1 MYKCF
6 LKNVNISKKND
17 NFVQFFL
24 HPDMEN
30 VLKRYFGYINF
41 RPYQREIIEN
51 IMQGKSSLVLMPT
64 GGGKSLCYQL
74 PALMM
79 EGTSI
84 VISPLISLMHD
95 QVRQL
100 RSNGIPAVAL
110 NSGAEEF
117 DMMTLQRE
125 CQDGHVKLIFLS
137 PERLMLELPRL
148 LRSIRISLIAV
159 DEAHCISQWGHDFRP
174 EYSQL
179 GILRVKFPDVPIV
192 ALTATA
198 DKVTRFDILNQLN
211 IPDAKVF
218 IGSFDRP
225 NLSLD
230 VRRGLDSY
238 EKRIAILHFLA
249 SHQGE
254 PGIIYCLSKKNA
266 ESVASFLQAYHVDAA
281 VYHAGLPLM
290 ERNRTQEDF
299 LNDRVQVVC
308 ATIAFGMGINKG
320 NVRFVIH
327 YNLPKSIEN
336 YYQEIGRAGRD
347 GAPADTLLFYNVQD
361 IVQLTK
367 FARTSGQS
375 EINMERLNRMREY
388 AEANVCRRRVLLNY
402 FGQETACDCHNCDV
416 CQHPPQLFDGTVYVQ
431 MALSAVVRANQ
442 MISMHTCIDIL
453 CGIPSQ
459 EVGKYQYFKLKTFG
473 VGRDVPVKDWKDYLL
488 QMLQRGFIEIMYDQH
503 NHLHITDLGRQ
514 VLYGERRAMLA
525 VIRHEVQPS
534 KGKRKPFSQKEILPG
549 LWKFPA
555 DEPEEDKELFETLR
569 QLRLRIAQQKGEP
582 PFVIMS
588 DKVLHQLATYKPV
601 SMQAFGNIN
610 GIGEYKCATY
620 GPVFLPV
627 IIQHKSKS
635 GA

>member
-1 MYKCF
+1 M
-6 LKNVNISKKND
+6 
-17 NFVQFFL
+17 QFFL

-30 VLKRYFGYINF
+30 VLKRYFGYDSF

-51 IMQGKSSLVLMPT
+51 IMRGHSSLVLMPT

-79 EGTSI
+79 EGTAV

-100 RSNGIPAVAL
+100 RSNGIQAVAL
-110 NSGAEEF
+110 NCSEGDL

-137 PERLMLELPRL
+137 PERLMMELLRF

-179 GILRVKFPDVPIV
+179 GVLREKFPNVPIV

-211 IPDAKVF
+211 IQDAEIF

-230 VRRGLDSY
+230 VRHGLDSY

-249 SHQGE
+249 LHQGE

-266 ESVASFLQAYHVDAA
+266 ESVATFLQAHHIEAA
-281 VYHAGLPLM
+281 AYHAGLSLL
-290 ERNRTQEDF
+290 ERNRAQEDF
-299 LNDRVQVVC
+299 LNDRIQVVC

-347 GAPADTLLFYNVQD
+347 GAPAATLLFYNVQD
-361 IVQLTK
+361 IVQLTR
-367 FARTSGQS
+367 FAQTSGQS
-375 EINMERLNRMREY
+375 EINMERLRRMREY
-388 AEANVCRRRVLLNY
+388 AEANVCRRRILLNY
-402 FGQETACDCHNCDV
+402 FGQETASSCHNCDV
-416 CQHPPQLFDGTVYVQ
+416 CQHPPQLFDGTKYVQ
-431 MALSAVVRANQ
+431 MALSAIMRANQ
-442 MISMHTCIDIL
+442 MISMYTCIDIL
-453 CGIPSQ
+453 CGIPSE
-459 EVGKYQYFKLKTFG
+459 EVGKYQYYQLKTYG
-473 VGRDVPVKDWKDYLL
+473 VGRDVPVKDWRDYLL

-503 NHLHITDLGRQ
+503 NHLRVTELGRQ
-514 VLYGERRAMLA
+514 VLYGERTAMLA
-525 VIRHEVQPS
+525 VIRREVQPP
-534 KGKRKPFSQKEILPG
+534 KRRCRQSSQKESLPG
-549 LWKFPA
+549 LWNFPNNG
-555 DEPEEDKELFETLR
+555 PQEDKELFEVLR

-588 DKVLHQLATYKPV
+588 DRVLHQLAMYKPTT
-601 SMQAFGNIN
+601 MQAFGNIN
-610 GIGEYKCATY
+610 GIGEFKCATY
-620 GPVFLPV
+620 GPLFLPV
-627 IIQHKSKS
+627 IIQHKSDS

>member
-30 VLKRYFGYINF
+30 VLKRYFGYVNF

-125 CQDGHVKLIFLS
+125 CQDRHVKLIFLS

-179 GILRVKFPDVPIV
+179 GILREKFPDVPIV

-238 EKRIAILHFLA
+238 EKRIAILHFLS

-266 ESVASFLQAYHVDAA
+266 ESVASFLQAHHVEAA
-281 VYHAGLPLM
+281 V
-290 ERNRTQEDF
+290 
-299 LNDRVQVVC
+299 
-308 ATIAFGMGINKG
+308 
-320 NVRFVIH
+320 
-327 YNLPKSIEN
+327 
-336 YYQEIGRAGRD
+336 
-347 GAPADTLLFYNVQD
+347 
-361 IVQLTK
+361 
-367 FARTSGQS
+367 
-375 EINMERLNRMREY
+375 
-388 AEANVCRRRVLLNY
+388 
-402 FGQETACDCHNCDV
+402 
-416 CQHPPQLFDGTVYVQ
+416 
-431 MALSAVVRANQ
+431 
-442 MISMHTCIDIL
+442 
-453 CGIPSQ
+453 
-459 EVGKYQYFKLKTFG
+459 
-473 VGRDVPVKDWKDYLL
+473 
-488 QMLQRGFIEIMYDQH
+488 
-503 NHLHITDLGRQ
+503 
-514 VLYGERRAMLA
+514 
-525 VIRHEVQPS
+525 
-534 KGKRKPFSQKEILPG
+534 
-549 LWKFPA
+549 
-555 DEPEEDKELFETLR
+555 
-569 QLRLRIAQQKGEP
+569 
-582 PFVIMS
+582 
-588 DKVLHQLATYKPV
+588 
-601 SMQAFGNIN
+601 
-610 GIGEYKCATY
+610 
-620 GPVFLPV
+620 
-627 IIQHKSKS
+627 
-635 GA
+635 

>member
-1 MYKCF
+1 
-6 LKNVNISKKND
+6 
-17 NFVQFFL
+17 
-24 HPDMEN
+24 MEN
-30 VLKRYFGYINF
+30 VLKRYFGYDSF
-41 RPYQREIIEN
+41 RPFQREIIEKVL
-51 IMQGKSSLVLMPT
+51 QGHSALVLMPT

-84 VISPLISLMHD
+84 VISPLISLMRD

-100 RSNGIPAVAL
+100 RCNGIQAIAL
-110 NSGAEEF
+110 NSSEDDL

-137 PERLMLELPRL
+137 PERLMSELPRL
-148 LRSIRISLIAV
+148 LRAIRISLIAV

-179 GILRVKFPDVPIV
+179 GVLRQTFPQVPII

-211 IPDAKVF
+211 IQDAEVF
-218 IGSFDRP
+218 ISSFDRP

-249 SHQGE
+249 SHRND

-266 ESVASFLQAYHVDAA
+266 ESVAAFLRAHHVEAA
-281 VYHAGLPLM
+281 VYHAGLSLL
-290 ERNRTQEDF
+290 ERNRAQEDF

-347 GAPADTLLFYNVQD
+347 GFQADTLLFYNAAD
-361 IVQLTK
+361 IVQLTR
-367 FARTSGQS
+367 FAKMSGQS

-388 AEANVCRRRVLLNY
+388 AEASVCRRRILLNY
-402 FGQETACDCHNCDV
+402 FGQETASDCHNCDV
-416 CQHPPQLFDGTVYVQ
+416 CQHPPQLFDGTQYVQ
-431 MALSAVVRANQ
+431 MALSAIIRANQ
-442 MISMHTCIDIL
+442 MVSMHTCIDIL
-453 CGIPSQ
+453 CGIPSE
-459 EVGKYQYFKLKTFG
+459 EVGKQQYYKLKTYG
-473 VGRDVPVKDWKDYLL
+473 VGSAVPAKDWRDYLL
-488 QMLQRGFIEIMYDQH
+488 QMLQMGYIEVMYDQH
-503 NHLHITDLGRQ
+503 NHLRVTELGKQ
-514 VLYGERRAMLA
+514 VLYGERQAMLA
-525 VIRHEVQPS
+525 VIRREVQPP
-534 KGKRKPFSQKEILPG
+534 KVKRKQPDQKEVLPG
-549 LWKFPA
+549 LWNIPQNG
-555 DEPEEDKELFETLR
+555 PEEDKELFEALR

-588 DKVLHQLATYKPV
+588 DKVLHQLATYKPTTL
-601 SMQAFGNIN
+601 MAFGNIN
-610 GIGEYKCATY
+610 GIGEFKCATY

-627 IIQHKSKS
+627 IIQHSS
-635 GA
+635 GSGSED

>member
-6 LKNVNISKKND
+6 LKNVKISKKND

-24 HPDMEN
+24 HSYMEN
-30 VLKRYFGYINF
+30 VLKRYFGYDNF

-51 IMQGKSSLVLMPT
+51 IMHGHSSLVLMPT

-79 EGTSI
+79 EGTAI

-100 RSNGIPAVAL
+100 RSNGIQAVAL
-110 NSGAEEF
+110 NSSADDL

-125 CQDGHVKLIFLS
+125 CQDGQVKLIFLS
-137 PERLMLELPRL
+137 PERLMAELPRL

-179 GILRVKFPDVPIV
+179 GILREKFPDIPII

-211 IPDAKVF
+211 IPDADVF

-230 VRRGLDSY
+230 VRHGLDSY
-238 EKRIAILHFLA
+238 EKRMAILHFLV

-266 ESVASFLQAYHVDAA
+266 ESVALFLQAHHVEAA
-281 VYHAGLPLM
+281 VYHAGLSLL
-290 ERNRTQEDF
+290 ERNRAQEDF
-299 LNDRVQVVC
+299 LNDRIQVVC

-347 GAPADTLLFYNVQD
+347 GAPADTLLFYNVAD

-367 FARTSGQS
+367 FAQTSGQS
-375 EINMERLNRMREY
+375 EINMERLRRMREY
-388 AEANVCRRRVLLNY
+388 AEASVCRIRILLNY
-402 FGQETACDCHNCDV
+402 FGQETASDCHNCDV
-416 CQHPPQLFDGTVYVQ
+416 CQHPPQLFDGTKYVQ
-431 MALSAVVRANQ
+431 MALSAIVRANQ

-453 CGIPSQ
+453 CGIPSE

-473 VGRDVPVKDWKDYLL
+473 VGRDVPLKDWKDYLL
-488 QMLQRGFIEIMYDQH
+488 QMLQMGFIEIMYDQH
-503 NHLHITDLGRQ
+503 NHLRVTELGRQ
-514 VLYGERRAMLA
+514 VLYGERPAMLV
-525 VIRHEVQPS
+525 VIRREVQPP
-534 KGKRKPFSQKEILPG
+534 KGKRKLAHQKEVLPG
-549 LWKFPA
+549 LWNFPK
-555 DEPEEDKELFETLR
+555 EGPEEDKELFEVLR
-569 QLRLRIAQQKGEP
+569 RLRLRIAQQKGEP

-588 DKVLHQLATYKPV
+588 DKVLHQLATYKPTT
-601 SMQAFGNIN
+601 MQAFGNIN
-610 GIGEYKCATY
+610 GIGEFKCATY

-627 IIQHKSKS
+627 IVQHISDS

>member
-1 MYKCF
+1 
-6 LKNVNISKKND
+6 
-17 NFVQFFL
+17 
-24 HPDMEN
+24 MEN
-30 VLKRYFGYINF
+30 VLKCYFEYDSF
-41 RPYQREIIEN
+41 RPYQREIIES
-51 IMQGKSSLVLMPT
+51 IMHGRSSLVLMPT

-79 EGTSI
+79 DGTAL
-84 VISPLISLMHD
+84 VISPLISLMRD

-100 RSNGIPAVAL
+100 RSNGIQAVSL
-110 NSGAEEF
+110 NSGEEDF

-125 CQDGHVKLIFLS
+125 CQDGLVKLIFLS

-148 LRSIRISLIAV
+148 LRAIRISLIAV

-179 GILRVKFPDVPIV
+179 GILREKFPQVPIV

-211 IPDAKVF
+211 IPDAEVF

-254 PGIIYCLSKKNA
+254 PGIIYCLSKKNT
-266 ESVASFLQAYHVDAA
+266 ESIAAFLQAHHVEAA
-281 VYHAGLPLM
+281 VYHAGLPLL

-347 GAPADTLLFYNVQD
+347 GAPADTLLFYNVSD

-367 FARTSGQS
+367 FAQTSGQS
-375 EINMERLNRMREY
+375 EINMERLSRMREY
-388 AEANVCRRRVLLNY
+388 AEANVCRRRILLNY
-402 FGQETACDCHNCDV
+402 FGQETDSDCHNCDV
-416 CQHPPQLFDGTVYVQ
+416 CQHPPQLFDGTKFVQ

-453 CGIPSQ
+453 CGIPSA
-459 EVGKYQYFKLKTFG
+459 EVGKYQYFNLKTFG
-473 VGRDVPVKDWKDYLL
+473 VGRNVPVKDWKDYML
-488 QMLQRGFIEIMYDQH
+488 QMLQRGFVEIMYDQH
-503 NHLHITDLGRQ
+503 NHLRVTELGRQ
-514 VLYGERRAMLA
+514 VLYGERTAMLA
-525 VIRHEVQPS
+525 VIRREVQPA
-534 KGKRKPFSQKEILPG
+534 KGKRKKISQKEVLPG
-549 LWKFPA
+549 LWNFPKS
-555 DEPEEDKELFETLR
+555 ELQEDKRLFEILR
-569 QLRLRIAQQKGEP
+569 QLRLRIARQKGEP
-582 PFVIMS
+582 PFVIIS
-588 DKVLHQLATYKPV
+588 DKVLHQLAIYKPTTL
-601 SMQAFGNIN
+601 QAFGNIN
-610 GIGEYKCATY
+610 GIGEFKCATY

-627 IIQHKSKS
+627 IVQHISDS

>member
-6 LKNVNISKKND
+6 LKNVKISKKNV

-24 HPDMEN
+24 HSYMEN
-30 VLKRYFGYINF
+30 VLKRYFGYDNF

-51 IMQGKSSLVLMPT
+51 IMHGHSSLVLMPT

-79 EGTSI
+79 EGTAI

-100 RSNGIPAVAL
+100 RSNGIQAVAL
-110 NSGAEEF
+110 NSSADDL

-125 CQDGHVKLIFLS
+125 CQDGQVKLIFLS
-137 PERLMLELPRL
+137 PERLMAELPRL

-179 GILRVKFPDVPIV
+179 GILREKFPDIPII

-211 IPDAKVF
+211 IPDADVF

-230 VRRGLDSY
+230 VRHGLDSY
-238 EKRIAILHFLA
+238 EKRMAILHFLV
-249 SHQGE
+249 SHQCE

-266 ESVASFLQAYHVDAA
+266 ESVALFLQAHHVEAA
-281 VYHAGLPLM
+281 VYHAGLSLL
-290 ERNRTQEDF
+290 ERNRAQEDF
-299 LNDRVQVVC
+299 LNDRIQVVC

-347 GAPADTLLFYNVQD
+347 GAPADTLLFYNVAD

-367 FARTSGQS
+367 FAQTSGQS
-375 EINMERLNRMREY
+375 EINMERLRRMREY
-388 AEANVCRRRVLLNY
+388 AEASVCRRRILLNY
-402 FGQETACDCHNCDV
+402 FGQETASDCHNCDV
-416 CQHPPQLFDGTVYVQ
+416 CQHPPQLFDGTKYVQ
-431 MALSAVVRANQ
+431 MALSAIVRANQ

-453 CGIPSQ
+453 CGIPSE

-473 VGRDVPVKDWKDYLL
+473 VGRDVPLKDWKDYLL
-488 QMLQRGFIEIMYDQH
+488 QMLQMGFIEIMYDQH
-503 NHLHITDLGRQ
+503 NHLRVTELGRQ
-514 VLYGERRAMLA
+514 VLYGERPAMLV
-525 VIRHEVQPS
+525 VIRREVQPP
-534 KGKRKPFSQKEILPG
+534 KGKRKLAHQKEVLPG
-549 LWKFPA
+549 LWNFPK
-555 DEPEEDKELFETLR
+555 EGPEEDKKLFEVLR
-569 QLRLRIAQQKGEP
+569 RLRLRIAQQKGEP

-588 DKVLHQLATYKPV
+588 DKVLHQLATYKPTT
-601 SMQAFGNIN
+601 MLAFGNIN
-610 GIGEYKCATY
+610 GIGEFKCATY

-627 IIQHKSKS
+627 IVQHISDS

>member
-30 VLKRYFGYINF
+30 VLKRYFGYDSF

-51 IMQGKSSLVLMPT
+51 IMHGHSSLVLMPT

-79 EGTSI
+79 EGTTI
-84 VISPLISLMHD
+84 VISPLISLMRD

-100 RSNGIPAVAL
+100 RSNGIAAVAL
-110 NSGAEEF
+110 NSSEDDL

-125 CQDGHVKLIFLS
+125 CQDGHVKLVFLS
-137 PERLMLELPRL
+137 PERLMMELSRF
-148 LRSIRISLIAV
+148 LRSIHISLIAI

-179 GILRVKFPDVPIV
+179 GILREMFPQVPIV

-218 IGSFDRP
+218 VGSFDRP

-238 EKRIAILHFLA
+238 EKRVAILHFLA

-266 ESVASFLQAYHVDAA
+266 ESVAAFLRAHHVEAA
-281 VYHAGLPLM
+281 VYHAGLSLL
-290 ERNRTQEDF
+290 ERNRAQEDF
-299 LNDRVQVVC
+299 LNDKVQVVC

-347 GAPADTLLFYNVQD
+347 GAPADTLLFYNVAD
-361 IVQLTK
+361 IVQLTR
-367 FARTSGQS
+367 FAQASGQS
-375 EINMERLNRMREY
+375 EVNMERLSRMREY
-388 AEANVCRRRVLLNY
+388 AEANVCRRRILLNY
-402 FGQETACDCHNCDV
+402 FGQETASDCHNCDV
-416 CQHPPQLFDGTVYVQ
+416 CQHPPQLFDGTRYVQ

-453 CGIPSQ
+453 CGIPSE

-473 VGRDVPVKDWKDYLL
+473 VGRDVAIKDWKDYML

-503 NHLHITDLGRQ
+503 NHLRITELGRQ

-525 VIRHEVQPS
+525 VIRREVQPL
-534 KGKRKPFSQKEILPG
+534 KGKQKHSSQKELLPG
-549 LWKFPA
+549 LWNFTKK
-555 DEPEEDKELFETLR
+555 EPEEDKELFEKLR
-569 QLRLRIAQQKGEP
+569 HLRLRLAQQKGEP

-588 DKVLHQLATYKPV
+588 DKVLHQLATYKPTTL
-601 SMQAFGNIN
+601 MAFGNIN
-610 GIGEYKCATY
+610 GIGEFKCATY

-627 IIQHKSKS
+627 IIQHNSES

>member
-1 MYKCF
+1 M
-6 LKNVNISKKND
+6 L
-17 NFVQFFL
+17 
-24 HPDMEN
+24 N
-30 VLKRYFGYINF
+30 VLKRYFGYDSF
-41 RPYQREIIEN
+41 RPYQREIIETV
-51 IMQGKSSLVLMPT
+51 MHGRSALVLMPT

-79 EGTSI
+79 EGTAI

-95 QVRQL
+95 QVSQL
-100 RSNGIPAVAL
+100 RSNGIQAVAL
-110 NSGAEEF
+110 NSSEGEQ
-117 DMMTLQRE
+117 DMLTLQRE
-125 CQDGHVKLIFLS
+125 CQDGHVKLLFLS

-174 EYSQL
+174 EYNEL
-179 GILRVKFPDVPIV
+179 GILRQTFPQVPII

-211 IPDAKVF
+211 IPDAQVF

-230 VRRGLDSY
+230 VRHGLDSY
-238 EKRIAILHFLA
+238 EKRMTILHFLE
-249 SHQGE
+249 SHRNE
-254 PGIIYCLSKKNA
+254 SGIIYCLSKKNT
-266 ESVASFLQAYHVDAA
+266 ESVAAFLRAHHIEAA
-281 VYHAGLPLM
+281 VYHAGLSLLD
-290 ERNRTQEDF
+290 RNRAQEDF

-361 IVQLTK
+361 IIQLTR
-367 FARTSGQS
+367 FARSSGQQD
-375 EINMERLNRMREY
+375 INMERLSRMREY
-388 AEANVCRRRVLLNY
+388 AEASVCRRRILLNY
-402 FGQETACDCHNCDV
+402 FGQETASDCHNCDV
-416 CQHPPQLFDGTVYVQ
+416 CQHPPQLFDGTQYVQ
-431 MALSAVVRANQ
+431 MALSAIMRANQ

-453 CGIPSQ
+453 CGILSD
-459 EVGKYQYFKLKTFG
+459 EVNHNRYHGLKTFG
-473 VGRDVPVKDWKDYLL
+473 VGRAVPVRDWKDYML
-488 QMLQRGFIEIMYDQH
+488 QMLQMGFVEVMYDQH
-503 NHLHITDLGRQ
+503 NHLRITELGKQ
-514 VLYGERRAMLA
+514 VLYGKRQAMLV
-525 VIRHEVQPS
+525 VIRREVQPP
-534 KGKRKPFSQKEILPG
+534 KGKKRQPRQKELLPG
-549 LWKFPA
+549 LWNFMMNG
-555 DEPEEDKELFETLR
+555 PEEDKELFEA
-569 QLRLRIAQQKGEP
+569 LRLVRLRLAQQKGEP

-588 DKVLHQLATYKPV
+588 DKVLHQLATYKPTTL
-601 SMQAFGNIN
+601 QAFGNIN

-627 IIQHKSKS
+627 IIQYTS
-635 GA
+635 GSDS